1 MRRPTMMCMAW
12 TTRLPREPVG
22 QLRLHLDEAGER
34 DARIGTF
41 GARGEFCVGT
51 PLDEAFRAL
60 AGQFR

>member
-22 QLRLHLDEAGER
+22 QFRLHLDEAGEQ

-41 GARGEFCVGT
+41 RCPGRILRRHA
-51 PLDEAFRAL
+51 
-60 AGQFR
+60 AG